1 MIMLIIL
8 ANAAPNVE
16 PISQNFLGQWITALG
31 VVLMIVLNAVN
42 LYNSRNRQQREI
54 SGTVS
59 AAKEY
64 AEKMPTEQAIKDLAR
79 KFDALREQIAEHHR
93 ATMAAGETRLA
104 DIEAYIKA
112 AELRLTELMR
122 TDFKE
127 VYHELNPLRERLS
140 AAEAELRGW
149 RS

>member
-1 MIMLIIL
+1 MITALL
-8 ANAAPNVE
+8 EQASAQVE

-64 AEKMPTEQAIKDLAR
+64 AEKMPTEQAIKDMAR

-104 DIEAYIKA
+104 DIESFIKA
-112 AELRLTELMR
+112 VELRLTDLMR

-149 RS
+149 RA

>member
-1 MIMLIIL
+1 MMLSAIL
-8 ANAAPNVE
+8 QQATASVE

-42 LYNSRNRQQREI
+42 LYHSQNKQPREI

-59 AAKEY
+59 ATKEY
-64 AEKMPTEQAIKDLAR
+64 AERLPTETAIRELTAKL
-79 KFDALREQIAEHHR
+79 DALRLQISEHHR
-93 ATMAAGETRLA
+93 ATLAAGEARLGE
-104 DIEAYIKA
+104 IESFIKA
-112 AELRLTELMR
+112 VEIRLTELMR

-149 RS
+149 RA